1 MKYAVD
7 RIVDNIVILENIKN
21 KEIIKVN
28 IELLPQNIKEGS
40 ILIKRKD
47 RYILSKSNTRKDKIK
62 RRFNKLKRR
71 L

>member
-7 RIVDNIVILENIKN
+7 RIADNIVILENIKN
-21 KEIIKVN
+21 KEIIKID

>member
-21 KEIIKVN
+21 KEIIKVD

-40 ILIKRKD
+40 ILIKRKE

>member
-1 MKYAVD
+1 MKYAID

-28 IELLPQNIKEGS
+28 IELLPQNIIEGS
-40 ILIKRKD
+40 ILIKRKE

>member
-7 RIVDNIVILENIKN
+7 RIVDNIVIIENIKN
-21 KEIIKVN
+21 KEILKIDK
-28 IELLPQNIKEGS
+28 ELLPQNIIEGS

>member
-1 MKYAVD
+1 MKYAID
-7 RIVDNIVILENIKN
+7 RIVDNIVILESIKN
-21 KEIIKVN
+21 KEIIKVDK
-28 IELLPQNIKEGS
+28 ELLPQNIKEGS

-47 RYILSKSNTRKDKIK
+47 SYILSKSITRKDKIK

>member
-7 RIVDNIVILENIKN
+7 RIVDNIVILESIKN
-21 KEIIKVN
+21 KEIIKVDK
-28 IELLPQNIKEGS
+28 ELLPQNIKEGS

-47 RYILSKSNTRKDKIK
+47 SYILSKSITRKDKIK

>member
-28 IELLPQNIKEGS
+28 IELLPDNIKEGS

-47 RYILSKSNTRKDKIK
+47 RYIISKSNTRKDKIK

>member
-21 KEIIKVN
+21 KEIIKVEK
-28 IELLPQNIKEGS
+28 ELLPQNIIEGN
-40 ILIKRKD
+40 ILIKRKE

>member
-28 IELLPQNIKEGS
+28 IELLPDNIKEGS

-47 RYILSKSNTRKDKIK
+47 RYIISKSNTRKDKIK
-62 RRFNKLKRR
+62 RRFNKLKR
-71 L
+71 LL

>member
-28 IELLPQNIKEGS
+28 IELLPQNIIEGS
-40 ILIKRKD
+40 ILIKRKEK
-47 RYILSKSNTRKDKIK
+47 YILSKSNTRKDKIK